1 MLICIPK
8 YWFTLFCRETIFVA
22 NSLTFLAYLFSGL
35 KNMVVY
41 QKWQLSGMHLSQC
54 LCICRNESIAPP
66 QLFRLPLPC
75 PAWQWA
81 SQGRQ
86 VLISRYRMVQFD
98 VVYLRYSEVV
108 IVKMWMMIMTKVVT
122 LLVMRMMCRLFQ
134 QEESVISFLKEL
146 NSFQWVAITIIITK
160 PPCH

>member
-1 MLICIPK
+1 
-8 YWFTLFCRETIFVA
+8 
-22 NSLTFLAYLFSGL
+22 
-35 KNMVVY
+35 
-41 QKWQLSGMHLSQC
+41 
-54 LCICRNESIAPP
+54 
-66 QLFRLPLPC
+66 
-75 PAWQWA
+75 
-81 SQGRQ
+81 
-86 VLISRYRMVQFD
+86 MVQFD

-160 PPCH
+160 PPCQ

>member
-1 MLICIPK
+1 
-8 YWFTLFCRETIFVA
+8 
-22 NSLTFLAYLFSGL
+22 
-35 KNMVVY
+35 
-41 QKWQLSGMHLSQC
+41 
-54 LCICRNESIAPP
+54 
-66 QLFRLPLPC
+66 
-75 PAWQWA
+75 
-81 SQGRQ
+81 
-86 VLISRYRMVQFD
+86 MVQFD

-108 IVKMWMMIMTKVVT
+108 IVKMWMMIITKVVT

>member
-1 MLICIPK
+1 
-8 YWFTLFCRETIFVA
+8 
-22 NSLTFLAYLFSGL
+22 
-35 KNMVVY
+35 
-41 QKWQLSGMHLSQC
+41 
-54 LCICRNESIAPP
+54 
-66 QLFRLPLPC
+66 
-75 PAWQWA
+75 
-81 SQGRQ
+81 
-86 VLISRYRMVQFD
+86 MVQFD

-146 NSFQWVAITIIITK
+146 NSFQWVAITITK

>member
-1 MLICIPK
+1 
-8 YWFTLFCRETIFVA
+8 
-22 NSLTFLAYLFSGL
+22 
-35 KNMVVY
+35 
-41 QKWQLSGMHLSQC
+41 
-54 LCICRNESIAPP
+54 
-66 QLFRLPLPC
+66 
-75 PAWQWA
+75 
-81 SQGRQ
+81 
-86 VLISRYRMVQFD
+86 MVQFD

-146 NSFQWVAITIIITK
+146 NNFQWVAITIIITE

>member
-1 MLICIPK
+1 
-8 YWFTLFCRETIFVA
+8 
-22 NSLTFLAYLFSGL
+22 
-35 KNMVVY
+35 
-41 QKWQLSGMHLSQC
+41 
-54 LCICRNESIAPP
+54 
-66 QLFRLPLPC
+66 
-75 PAWQWA
+75 
-81 SQGRQ
+81 
-86 VLISRYRMVQFD
+86 MVQFD

-160 PPCH
+160 PPHH

>member
-1 MLICIPK
+1 
-8 YWFTLFCRETIFVA
+8 
-22 NSLTFLAYLFSGL
+22 
-35 KNMVVY
+35 
-41 QKWQLSGMHLSQC
+41 
-54 LCICRNESIAPP
+54 
-66 QLFRLPLPC
+66 
-75 PAWQWA
+75 
-81 SQGRQ
+81 
-86 VLISRYRMVQFD
+86 MVQFD

-134 QEESVISFLKEL
+134 QEELVISFLKEL

>member
-1 MLICIPK
+1 
-8 YWFTLFCRETIFVA
+8 
-22 NSLTFLAYLFSGL
+22 
-35 KNMVVY
+35 
-41 QKWQLSGMHLSQC
+41 
-54 LCICRNESIAPP
+54 
-66 QLFRLPLPC
+66 
-75 PAWQWA
+75 
-81 SQGRQ
+81 
-86 VLISRYRMVQFD
+86 MVQSD

-134 QEESVISFLKEL
+134 QEELVISFLKEL

>member
-1 MLICIPK
+1 
-8 YWFTLFCRETIFVA
+8 
-22 NSLTFLAYLFSGL
+22 
-35 KNMVVY
+35 
-41 QKWQLSGMHLSQC
+41 
-54 LCICRNESIAPP
+54 
-66 QLFRLPLPC
+66 
-75 PAWQWA
+75 
-81 SQGRQ
+81 
-86 VLISRYRMVQFD
+86 MVQFD